1 MSTPPTLLGGH
12 GTLYLT
18 FTCVCLHAAALV
30 AVIVVG
36 VAVVI
41 SLCVLV
47 LGLVIIR
54 RYTHA
59 LPQMEDVGRVGSN
72 FLATLVGW
80 VGFNSTVI
88 SWVQRL
94 RACF

>member
-1 MSTPPTLLGGH
+1 MSTPPTLLAGH
-12 GTLYLT
+12 GALYLT

-59 LPQMEDVGRVGSN
+59 LPQMEDVGRVGS
-72 FLATLVGW
+72 GW
-80 VGFNSTVI
+80 VEFLGNSRRLG
-88 SWVQRL
+88 WVQ
-94 RACF
+94 